1 MGIAELNLE
10 CAWALVDGLVAGGV
24 RHACLS
30 PGSRSTSLALAL
42 ARHPDVDLH
51 VHLDERSSAF
61 FAIGLSRATRTPVAI
76 ACTSGTAAAEF
87 LPAVVEASQSRV
99 PLVVLTADRPPRL
112 RGTGAN
118 QTIDQVGIYGSYVRG
133 VLDLPVP
140 ETTGQDA
147 WWRQAAREA
156 LEATRSDPVGPVH
169 VNCPFEEPLSPSPD
183 VVLPAPTGEQLEL
196 SPRPEAELTEEE
208 ADRLAE
214 MVSGARGAVVIG
226 GWPGDLSGEA
236 SYWSQT
242 LGWPVIAEPGSTAR
256 QPGISLA
263 AGQALIGDTVWI
275 EQHTPEV
282 VIQLGAAPTSR
293 ATQTFVASAERLVV
307 ADRWHLDGDPER
319 QASWR
324 LAVDADA
331 LESALAGRPID
342 QLGPVAVFGA
352 LPPADDAADLMAR
365 RLHRAPTEWTETWRD
380 TDDRARAALDSF
392 LDGVDEPF
400 EPRIARDV
408 SAWIPDGGTLFVG
421 NSTPIR
427 DLDLAM
433 APRSGLR
440 VLGNRGASGIDG
452 LVSAA
457 LGVAASGRRS
467 GPAEWREDQ
476 PVVALLGDLSFLHD
490 FGAVAWNARRGIDL
504 TIVVI
509 SNGGGEIFSL
519 LPQRKL
525 PEHRDLFVTPHEA
538 AIGALSQAARAGHTL
553 VERAAE
559 LEPALAVASKGGLQ
573 IIEVAVERERALA
586 LRADM
591 QEAIFA
597 ALASAR

>member
-42 ARHPDVDLH
+42 ARHPDVELH

-118 QTIDQVGIYGSYVRG
+118 QTIDQVGLYGSYVRG
-133 VLDLPVP
+133 ALDLPVP
-140 ETTGQDA
+140 EATGQEA

-169 VNCPFEEPLSPSPD
+169 VNCPFEEPLSPSGD
-183 VVLPAPTGEQLEL
+183 VRLPAPTGERLDL
-196 SPRPEAELTEEE
+196 STRPEAELTEEE
-208 ADRLAE
+208 ADRLAAT
-214 MVSGARGAVVIG
+214 VSGARGAVVIG

-256 QPGISLA
+256 RPGESLA
-263 AGQALIGDTVWI
+263 AGQPLIGDPAWI
-275 EQHTPEV
+275 DQHTPEV

-293 ATQTFVASAERLVV
+293 ATQAFVASAERLVV
-307 ADRWHLDGDPER
+307 ADRWHLDADPER
-319 QASWR
+319 RASWR

-331 LESALAGRPID
+331 LGRALAGRPIN
-342 QLGPVAVFGA
+342 QQGAIAYVGA
-352 LPPADDAADLMAR
+352 LPPAEEAADLMGR
-365 RLHRAPTEWTETWRD
+365 RLHPAPTDWNVGWREA
-380 TDDRARAALDSF
+380 DDRARGALDGF
-392 LDGVDEPF
+392 LDSIDEPF

-408 SAWIPDGGTLFVG
+408 AAWIPNGGTLFVG
-421 NSTPIR
+421 NSTPVR
-427 DLDLAM
+427 DLDFAM
-433 APRSGLR
+433 APRGGLR

-452 LVSAA
+452 LVSTA
-457 LGVAASGRRS
+457 LGVAAGGRGTDDPDSPGDR
-467 GPAEWREDQ
+467 
-476 PVVALLGDLSFLHD
+476 PVVALIGDLSFLHD

-504 TIVVI
+504 TIVVV

-538 AIGALSQAARAGHTL
+538 GIGALSRAAGAGHAL
-553 VERAAE
+553 VERAAD
-559 LEPALAVASKGGLQ
+559 LEPALAVASTSGLQ
-573 IIEVAVERERALA
+573 IIEVAVDPDRALA
-586 LRADM
+586 LRAEM
-591 QEAIFA
+591 REAIFA
-597 ALASAR
+597 ALDRSG

>member
-42 ARHPDVDLH
+42 ARHPAVELH

-118 QTIDQVGIYGSYVRG
+118 QTIDQVGLYGSYVRG
-133 VLDLPVP
+133 ALDLPVP

-169 VNCPFEEPLSPSPD
+169 VNCPFEEPLNPSSAVD
-183 VVLPAPTGEQLEL
+183 LPAPTGERLDL
-196 SPRPEAELTEEE
+196 STRPEAELTVEE
-208 ADRLAE
+208 ADRLAAT
-214 MVSGARGAVVIG
+214 VSGARGAVVIG

-242 LGWPVIAEPGSTAR
+242 MGWPVIAEPGSTAR
-256 QPGISLA
+256 RPGESLA
-263 AGQALIGDTVWI
+263 AGQPLIGDTAWI

-293 ATQTFVASAERLVV
+293 ATQAFVASAERLVV
-307 ADRWHLDGDPER
+307 ADRWHLDADPER

-331 LESALAGRPID
+331 LGRALADRPVH
-342 QLGPVAVFGA
+342 QHGAVVWVGSQA
-352 LPPADDAADLMAR
+352 SDDEAADLTSR
-365 RLHRAPTEWTETWRD
+365 RLHPAPTDWTDAWREA
-380 TDDRARAALDSF
+380 DDRARAALDGF

-408 SAWIPDGGTLFVG
+408 AAWIPDDGTLFVG

-433 APRSGLR
+433 ALRGGLR

-452 LVSAA
+452 LVSTA
-457 LGVAASGRRS
+457 LGVAASGPRS
-467 GPAEWREDQ
+467 GPAERPENQ
-476 PVVALLGDLSFLHD
+476 PVVALIGDLSFLHD
-490 FGAVAWNARRGIDL
+490 VGAMIWNAPRGIDL
-504 TIVVI
+504 TIVVVR
-509 SNGGGEIFSL
+509 NGGGELFSL

-525 PEHRDLFVTPHEA
+525 PEHRDLFVTPHETG
-538 AIGALSQAARAGHTL
+538 IGALLRAAGAGHTL
-553 VERAAE
+553 VEHAAE
-559 LEPALAVASKGGLQ
+559 LEPALAVASTTGGLHVV
-573 IIEVAVERERALA
+573 EVTVDPKRALD
-586 LRADM
+586 LRAEMRD
-591 QEAIFA
+591 AISA
-597 ALASAR
+597 ALGSH

>member
-42 ARHPDVDLH
+42 ARHPQIELH

-61 FAIGLSRATRTPVAI
+61 FAVGLSRATRAPVAV

-87 LPAVVEASQSRV
+87 LPAVVEASQSRL
-99 PLVVLTADRPPRL
+99 PLVVLTADRPPHL

-118 QTIDQVGIYGSYVRG
+118 QTIDQVGLYGSYVCG
-133 VLDLPVP
+133 ALDLPVP

-169 VNCPFEEPLSPSPD
+169 VNCPFEEPLSPSAD
-183 VVLPAPTGEQLEL
+183 VTLPAPTGEQLEL
-196 SPRPEAELTEEE
+196 SGRPDAELTEEE

-214 MVSGARGAVVIG
+214 LVSGARGAVVIG
-226 GWPGDLSGEA
+226 GWPGDLTGA
-236 SYWSQT
+236 ARFWSQQ
-242 LGWPVIAEPGSTAR
+242 LGWPVIAEPTSTAR
-256 QPGISLA
+256 VPDSALT
-263 AGQALIGDTVWI
+263 AGPALIGDDAWI
-275 EQHTPEV
+275 ARHTPDV

-293 ATQTFVASAERLVV
+293 STQAFVASAERLVV
-307 ADRWHLDGDPER
+307 ADRWHLDADPER
-319 QASWR
+319 RSSWR

-331 LESALAGRPID
+331 LERALAARPID
-342 QLGPVAVFGA
+342 QHGAVVWVGA
-352 LPPADDAADLMAR
+352 RPSDDDAAELHAR
-365 RLHRAPTEWTETWRD
+365 RLHPAPVSWRTSWHEAD
-380 TDDRARAALDSF
+380 ARAREAMDAF

-400 EPRIARDV
+400 EPRTARDV
-408 SAWIPDGGTLFVG
+408 AAWIPDGGTLFVG

-440 VLGNRGASGIDG
+440 VLANRGASGIDG
-452 LVSAA
+452 LVSTA

-467 GPAEWREDQ
+467 GPAEWDEQ
-476 PVVALLGDLSFLHD
+476 PVVSLIGDLSFLHD
-490 FGAVAWNARRGIDL
+490 LGAVAWNARRGIDL
-504 TIVVI
+504 TIVVVR
-509 SNGGGEIFSL
+509 NEGGEIFSL
-519 LPQRKL
+519 LPQRSL
-525 PEHRDLFVTPHEA
+525 PEHRDLFVTPHGA
-538 AIGALSQAARAGHTL
+538 DIGALCRAAGATHTL
-553 VERAAE
+553 VERATDLAA
-559 LEPALAVASKGGLQ
+559 ALSVRTSGHGLH
-573 IIEVAVERERALA
+573 IVEVTVDPERALA
-586 LRADM
+586 LRGELKAT
-591 QEAIFA
+591 ISS
-597 ALASAR
+597 ALELPR

>member
-1 MGIAELNLE
+1 
-10 CAWALVDGLVAGGV
+10 
-24 RHACLS
+24 
-30 PGSRSTSLALAL
+30 GSRSTSLALAL
-42 ARHPDVDLH
+42 ARHPDVELH

-118 QTIDQVGIYGSYVRG
+118 QTIDQVGLYGSYVRG
-133 VLDLPVP
+133 ALDLPVP

-169 VNCPFEEPLSPSPD
+169 VNCPFEEPLSPSSAVD
-183 VVLPAPTGEQLEL
+183 LPAPTGERLEL
-196 SPRPEAELTEEE
+196 STRPEAELTEEE
-208 ADRLAE
+208 ADRLAA

-226 GWPGDLSGEA
+226 GWPGGLSGEA
-236 SYWSQT
+236 DYWSQT

-256 QPGISLA
+256 LPGISLA
-263 AGQALIGDTVWI
+263 AGQLLIGDTAWI

-293 ATQTFVASAERLVV
+293 ATQAFVASAERLVV
-307 ADRWHLDGDPER
+307 ADRWHLDADPER

-331 LESALAGRPID
+331 LGRALASRPID
-342 QLGPVAVFGA
+342 QHGAITYVGA
-352 LPPADDAADLMAR
+352 LPPPEQAADLMNR
-365 RLHRAPTEWTETWRD
+365 RLHPAATDWTDAWRGAA
-380 TDDRARAALDSF
+380 DRARAALDSF
-392 LDGVDEPF
+392 LDGIDEPF

-408 SAWIPDGGTLFVG
+408 AAWIPDGGTLFVG

-433 APRSGLR
+433 APRGGLR

-452 LVSAA
+452 LVSTA
-457 LGVAASGRRS
+457 LGVAASGPRS
-467 GPAEWREDQ
+467 GPAERSENQ
-476 PVVALLGDLSFLHD
+476 PVVALIGDLSFLHD
-490 FGAVAWNARRGIDL
+490 LGAVAWNARRGIDL
-504 TIVVI
+504 TVVVVR
-509 SNGGGEIFSL
+509 NGGGELFSL
-519 LPQRKL
+519 LPQREL
-525 PEHRDLFVTPHEA
+525 PEHRNLFVTPHEA
-538 AIGALSQAARAGHTL
+538 DIGALSRAAGVGHTL

-559 LEPALAVASKGGLQ
+559 LEPALAAASKGALQ
-573 IIEVAVERERALA
+573 IIEVAVNPERVLA
-586 LRADM
+586 LRAEM
-591 QEAIFA
+591 REAISA
-597 ALASAR
+597 ALDHAR

>member
-42 ARHPDVDLH
+42 ARHPDVELH
-51 VHLDERSSAF
+51 VHLDERSSGF
-61 FAIGLSRATRTPVAI
+61 FAIGLSRSTRTPVAI

-99 PLVVLTADRPPRL
+99 PLVVLTADRPPQL

-118 QTIDQVGIYGSYVRG
+118 QTIDQVGLYGSYVRG
-133 VLDLPVP
+133 ALDLPVP

-169 VNCPFEEPLSPSPD
+169 VNCRFEEPLSPAAD
-183 VVLPAPTGEQLEL
+183 VTLPAPTGEQLEL
-196 SPRPEAELTEEE
+196 SGRPEAELTEEE

-214 MVSGARGAVVIG
+214 LVSGARGAVVIG
-226 GWPGDLSGEA
+226 GWPGDLTGA
-236 SYWSQT
+236 AAFWSQQ
-242 LGWPVIAEPGSTAR
+242 LGWPVIAEPTSTAR
-256 QPGISLA
+256 VPDAALT
-263 AGQALIGDTVWI
+263 AGQALIGDQAWI
-275 EQHTPEV
+275 ARHTPDV

-293 ATQTFVASAERLVV
+293 VTQGFVASAERLVV
-307 ADRWHLDGDPER
+307 ADRWHLDADPQR
-319 QASWR
+319 RSSWR

-331 LESALAGRPID
+331 LQRALADRPVD
-342 QLGPVAVFGA
+342 QLGAVVWVGTR
-352 LPPADDAADLMAR
+352 PSEDDAGDLPAH
-365 RLHRAPTEWTETWRD
+365 RLHPAPTEWTAAWREGD
-380 TDDRARAALDSF
+380 VRVRRAMDGF
-392 LDGVDEPF
+392 LDGIDEPF

-408 SAWIPDGGTLFVG
+408 AACIPDGGTLFVG

-440 VLGNRGASGIDG
+440 VIANRGASGIDG
-452 LVSAA
+452 LVSTA
-457 LGVAASGRRS
+457 LGVAAG
-467 GPAEWREDQ
+467 GAREPGAPGDR
-476 PVVALLGDLSFLHD
+476 PVVALIGDLSFLHD
-490 FGAVAWNARRGIDL
+490 LGAVAWNARRSIDL
-504 TIVVI
+504 TIVVVR
-509 SNGGGEIFSL
+509 NGGGEIFSL
-519 LPQRKL
+519 LPQRSL

-538 AIGALSQAARAGHTL
+538 DIGALSSAAGARHTL
-553 VERAAE
+553 VGQASE
-559 LEPALAVASKGGLQ
+559 LAPAVAAASDGGLH
-573 IIEVAVERERALA
+573 IIEVAVDPKHTLA
-586 LRADM
+586 LRADLA
-591 QEAIFA
+591 QTISD
-597 ALASAR
+597 ALDGAE